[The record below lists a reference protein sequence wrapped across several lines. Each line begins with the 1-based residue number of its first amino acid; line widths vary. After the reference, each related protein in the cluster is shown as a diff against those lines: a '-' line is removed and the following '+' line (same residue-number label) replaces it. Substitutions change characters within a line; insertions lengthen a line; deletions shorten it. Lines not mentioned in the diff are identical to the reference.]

1 MNQLDLRSI
10 SYRIIVYPRNKA
22 PIDIT
27 TLCESIHHK
36 ERDGSFV
43 AVLDVKLKNIK
54 EREHGWMHSNV
65 AVTTPV
71 RLQATEDQSKWT
83 TIFNGLIYRWQT
95 HAKGHEIELTAYDLL
110 YPLMQSEDHYYF
122 SEGTTGRAR
131 IEHIAKDKGV
141 KLAPIKG
148 LIEKLPKKVATGSI
162 ARTIEE
168 IVEENNKKTKDKAL
182 VRADENGRLYAFIMG
197 KNEVVYE
204 ITDWSITDSSH
215 EESIEDLVTIV
226 KVYGNSEKD
235 DKRPPVKATHR
246 RNTSLGEI
254 TRIVQSGADDKGEA
268 DKEAKEILD
277 EYSKP
282 KKTVRITTPDI
293 PFLRKGD
300 LLRVATGT
308 VGGFKDGKQVP
319 LPFIAKDIQR
329 DVSKRTMTIE
339 LEV

>member
-1 MNQLDLRSI
+1 MNHLDLRAI
-10 SYRIIVYPRNKA
+10 SYRLITYPKGKA

-27 TLCESIHHK
+27 VLCSKIIHK
-36 ERDGSFV
+36 ERKGAFV
-43 AVLDVKLKNIK
+43 AILDVSLKNIK
-54 EREHGWMHSNV
+54 EEEYGWLHSHV

-71 RLQATEDQSKWT
+71 RLQASEDGEEWI
-83 TIFNGLIYRWQT
+83 TIFFGLIYRWQT
-95 HAKGHEIELTAYDLL
+95 NAKGHEIELTAYDLL

-122 SEGTTGRAR
+122 SEGMTGRAR
-131 IEHIAKDKGV
+131 IEHITKDRGI

-148 LIEKLPKKVATGSI
+148 LTEKLPKKVATGSI

-182 VRADENGRLYAFIMG
+182 VRADENGRLDAFIMG
-197 KNEVVYE
+197 KNDVVYE
-204 ITDWSITDSSH
+204 ITDWSISESSH

-235 DKRPPVKATHR
+235 DKRPPLQATHK
-246 RNTSLGEI
+246 RNTALGEI
-254 TRIVQSGADDKGEA
+254 TRVVKSSADDKSEA
-268 DKEAKEILD
+268 DKEAKEILE
-277 EYSKP
+277 EYAKP
-282 KKTVRITTPDI
+282 KKVINVTVPDI
-293 PFLRKGD
+293 PFLKKGD

-319 LPFIAKDIQR
+319 LPFIVKDIQR